1 VFTKYYRLLG
11 LEPNAGIQEIKR
23 AYRKLAKSY
32 HPDLNLPTSDREKFI
47 EITKAYDGLIERLK
61 RPRLTKYVH
70 TKKSYKAKRKRRGTR
85 QPADNANR
93 YARMRYKTY
102 KKESEAFVDK
112 EHFWKYRL
120 YLYCGM
126 ILIYGIYLV
135 IAFSIISG
143 FMVSSINNPLLWFL
157 SLGLFL
163 FWRRTHHLF
172 LGWKK
177 DFTNVFNDQ

>member
-1 VFTKYYRLLG
+1 MFTKYYRLLG

-47 EITKAYDGLIERLK
+47 EITKAYDRLIERLK
-61 RPRLTKYVH
+61 RPRYTKYVH
-70 TKKSYKAKRKRRGTR
+70 SKKSYKAKKKKTR
-85 QPADNANR
+85 TGHPADKASR
-93 YARMRYKTY
+93 HAKMPYSAYR
-102 KKESEAFVDK
+102 KESDAFVDK
-112 EHFWKYRL
+112 ENFWKYRL

>member
-85 QPADNANR
+85 QPADNASR

>member
-1 VFTKYYRLLG
+1 MFTKYYRLLG

-85 QPADNANR
+85 QPADNASR
-93 YARMRYKTY
+93 SARMRYPPY
-102 KKESEAFVDK
+102 HEESEAFVDK

-135 IAFSIISG
+135 LAFSIISG

>member
-1 VFTKYYRLLG
+1 MFTKYYRLLG

-32 HPDLNLPTSDREKFI
+32 HPDLNLPTSEREKFI

-85 QPADNANR
+85 QPADNASR

-135 IAFSIISG
+135 LAFSIISG